1 MKSPLLYLMEVLFCS
16 GLLLGLYRLLLVRRI
31 PYRACRRYLVAAMVA
46 AAVIPALNIPLYPAD
61 TVFYPLPLIEAPA
74 EAVLPARDAATAGSA
89 ADADVGTLAAE
100 ASAVPGPASADR
112 AAAWRGGVAALYGAV
127 ALLSLGLLG
136 VRMLRIRRLRRRAHL
151 TPGDGY
157 TLAEHPAIAS
167 PFSFL
172 RTVFMSP
179 ACTGLRREMIL
190 CHERSHVRHA
200 HTAERIVLEVVR
212 CLYWINPFVWIAG
225 RWLEEVQEWEAD
237 ADVDV
242 LKAGYDLTAYRIVIF
257 RQLFGYNPDMTCGLN
272 HSFTKNRFL
281 MMTRF
286 EMHRHALWRL
296 GAAIPVVAG
305 MMMLCSFTVRTAE
318 PPVAEP
324 AEAPTAGA
332 PVAEEAPGGDAYTVV
347 VRMSG
352 GELWVDGVPCT
363 KEEMMRR
370 IADKRD
376 RLPAEERS
384 RLTVEIRADGAVR
397 MGSVSDAKAELREAG
412 MLRVRYSLH
421 GESVERLLPPSPGMA
436 GQGRVEVLPVIEA
449 SFGTGEEPA
458 KGAGLAI
465 ALRNCFQVL
474 VNDRGEVLAGP
485 VGGKT
490 PVSTDELTARVA
502 EFLRNP
508 SDDAALSERC
518 EREFEL
524 PDGRRER
531 YAVSRGIVLL
541 DTAPGAPYDAYVG
554 VQQALT
560 KAYAG
565 LRDDLARRWF
575 DRSFDELD
583 EGQRAVVRRAVPVA
597 VSEVAPQR
605 SR

>member
-1 MKSPLLYLMEVLFCS
+1 MKSPLLYLLEVLFCS

-74 EAVLPARDAATAGSA
+74 EAVLPARDAATAWPA

-100 ASAVPGPASADR
+100 ASVVPGLASADR

-237 ADVDV
+237 ADV

-421 GESVERLLPPSPGMA
+421 GESVERLLPPSPDMA

-458 KGAGLAI
+458 KGAGPVI
-465 ALRNCFQVL
+465 ARRNCFQVL

-575 DRSFDELD
+575 DRSFDRLD
-583 EGQRAVVRRAVPVA
+583 ESQRAVVQRAVPVA

>member
-1 MKSPLLYLMEVLFCS
+1 MKSPLLYLLEVLFCS

-74 EAVLPARDAATAGSA
+74 EAVLPARDAATAGPA

-100 ASAVPGPASADR
+100 ASAVPGLASADR

-179 ACTGLRREMIL
+179 ACTGQRREMIL

-237 ADVDV
+237 ADV

-436 GQGRVEVLPVIEA
+436 GQGPVEVLPVIEA

-474 VNDRGEVLAGP
+474 VNDRGEVLAGR

-508 SDDAALSERC
+508 SDDATLSERC

-583 EGQRAVVRRAVPVA
+583 EGQRTVVQRAVPVA

>member
-74 EAVLPARDAATAGSA
+74 EAVLLARDAATAWPA

-100 ASAVPGPASADR
+100 ASVVPGLASADR

-200 HTAERIVLEVVR
+200 HTAERIVLEVVC

-237 ADVDV
+237 ADV

-318 PPVAEP
+318 PPVAGP

-332 PVAEEAPGGDAYTVV
+332 PVAEEASRGDAYTVV

-352 GELWVDGVPCT
+352 EELWVDGVPCT
-363 KEEMMRR
+363 KEEMMWR

-436 GQGRVEVLPVIEA
+436 GQGPVEVLPVIEA
-449 SFGTGEEPA
+449 SFGTGEKPL
-458 KGAGLAI
+458 KGAGPAI
-465 ALRNCFQVL
+465 AQRNCFQVL

-508 SDDAALSERC
+508 SDDATLSERC
-518 EREFEL
+518 ERVFEL

-583 EGQRAVVRRAVPVA
+583 EGQRTVVQRAVPVA
-597 VSEVAPQR
+597 VSEVAPKR

>member
-74 EAVLPARDAATAGSA
+74 EAVLPARDAATAGPA
-89 ADADVGTLAAE
+89 AEADVGTLAAE

-112 AAAWRGGVAALYGAV
+112 VAAWRGGVAALYGAV

-136 VRMLRIRRLRRRAHL
+136 VRMRRIRRLRRRAHL
-151 TPGDGY
+151 TPADGY

-200 HTAERIVLEVVR
+200 HSVERIALEVVR

-237 ADVDV
+237 ADV

-318 PPVAEP
+318 PPVAGP
-324 AEAPTAGA
+324 AEAPTVGA
-332 PVAEEAPGGDAYTVV
+332 PVAEEASRGDAYTVV

-352 GELWVDGVPCT
+352 EELWVDGVPCT

-412 MLRVRYSLH
+412 TLRVRYSLH
-421 GESVERLLPPSPGMA
+421 GEGVERLLPPSPDMA
-436 GQGRVEVLPVIEA
+436 DNGRVEVLPVVEA
-449 SFGTGEEPA
+449 TFGTGEEPA

-465 ALRNCFQVL
+465 AQRNCFQVH
-474 VNDRGEVLAGP
+474 VNDRIEMQAGLAAR
-485 VGGKT
+485 KT
-490 PVSTDELTARVA
+490 SVSTEELKARVA

-508 SDDAALSERC
+508 SDDAALSER
-518 EREFEL
+518 RVQEFEL

-541 DTAPGAPYDAYVG
+541 DAADEAPYETYAA
-554 VQQALT
+554 VQQALSEV
-560 KAYAG
+560 YAG
-565 LRDDLARRWF
+565 LRSDLSRHWF
-575 DRSFDELD
+575 GQPFDALD
-583 EGQRAVVRRAVPVA
+583 EKQRAVVQRAVPIA
-597 VSEVAPQR
+597 ISEVAPKR

>member
-1 MKSPLLYLMEVLFCS
+1 MKSPLLYLLKVLFCS

-31 PYRACRRYLVAAMVA
+31 PYRACRRYLVAAMVV

-74 EAVLPARDAATAGSA
+74 EAVLPARDAATAWPA

-100 ASAVPGPASADR
+100 ASVVPGLASADR

-225 RWLEEVQEWEAD
+225 HWLEEVQEWEAD
-237 ADVDV
+237 ADV

-318 PPVAEP
+318 PPVAGP

-449 SFGTGEEPA
+449 SFGTGEKPVKE
-458 KGAGLAI
+458 AGVAI
-465 ALRNCFQVL
+465 AQRNCFQVL

-508 SDDAALSERC
+508 SDDATLSERC
-518 EREFEL
+518 ERVFEL

-583 EGQRAVVRRAVPVA
+583 EGQRTVVQRAVPVA

>member
-1 MKSPLLYLMEVLFCS
+1 MKSPLLYLLEVLFCS

-74 EAVLPARDAATAGSA
+74 EAVLPARDAATAGPA

-237 ADVDV
+237 ADV

-318 PPVAEP
+318 PPVAGP

-332 PVAEEAPGGDAYTVV
+332 PVAEEASRGDAYTVV

-352 GELWVDGVPCT
+352 EELWVDGVPCT

-449 SFGTGEEPA
+449 TFGTGEEPA

-474 VNDRGEVLAGP
+474 VNDRGEVLAGR

-508 SDDAALSERC
+508 SDDATLSERC
-518 EREFEL
+518 ERVFEL

-583 EGQRAVVRRAVPVA
+583 EGQRTVVQRAVPVA